1 MKMSFSLDLSNS
13 SLQKKLQIYQ
23 ADLLCAAWR
32 PDSSPI
38 HQFSPFILALDFY
51 LAVLKHSSFSE
62 TCSSLPFFVHL
73 QNIRYV

>member
-1 MKMSFSLDLSNS
+1 MKKSFSLDLSNS

-51 LAVLKHSSFSE
+51 
-62 TCSSLPFFVHL
+62 
-73 QNIRYV
+73 